1 MALVLRHTST
11 EENTFRRS
19 IAKKN
24 LQKNVLALYRL
35 DFFFG
40 TMEVLIVD
48 EGVFRID
55 VRKTV
60 EYNSACMEKG
70 RGKTPHNIVVLR

>member
-1 MALVLRHTST
+1 MALVSRHTST
-11 EENTFRRS
+11 EENTFTRS

-24 LQKNVLALYRL
+24 LQKNVLALYRF

-55 VRKTV
+55 V
-60 EYNSACMEKG
+60 
-70 RGKTPHNIVVLR
+70 

>member
-1 MALVLRHTST
+1 MALVSRHTST
-11 EENTFRRS
+11 EV

-24 LQKNVLALYRL
+24 LQKNVLALYHI
-35 DFFFG
+35 DFFFV

-60 EYNSACMEKG
+60 EYNSACTTWQNTTEH
-70 RGKTPHNIVVLR
+70 RSALLTHCV